1 MTQYKYDKIECL
13 ISFRNEVDRVVEKN
27 GLSLVEV
34 TRMANVSRQK
44 LDALKKGIG
53 TQEPIKR
60 IADSL
65 GINAYQ
71 FIPML
76 DQLNHETKPHT
87 RKVKKPLDTWYN
99 VDEPE
104 EITTEETVVVAEVED
119 SLEYILEDF
128 EHYIEQFQRVFE
140 RLKALKEKETGNDQ

>member
-13 ISFRNEVDRVVEKN
+13 ISFRKEVDRVVEKN

-34 TRMANVSRQK
+34 TKMANVSRQK

-99 VDEPE
+99 VDDEPKSEDVIAEEPRKEEPE
-104 EITTEETVVVAEVED
+104 QETLQDIIDRMGFLITELFAEWD
-119 SLEYILEDF
+119 KL
-128 EHYIEQFQRVFE
+128 QE
-140 RLKALKEKETGNDQ
+140 RKNDQ